1 MTAPRLL
8 WQLPA
13 EALRFDAGRNE
24 WNVRSAPGL
33 GRGRALFVPVR
44 ALPGSQGNWEL
55 ALGNRAPRPL
65 TLVND
70 RTWVA
75 VGIDPRG
82 ALPDTTHYLCLL
94 RYDQPPDRP
103 GETFV
108 KDLALPGPEV
118 SAEELETVFAELL
131 RAEPERIANEV
142 VLPPAATSAGAPGGG
157 VDGAQGASS
166 ERGAGPAAAR
176 AMRPVAGAASPAE
189 APEAPPAPV
198 RFAFASCQYPAGFLD
213 RDLAHAS
220 YEALARHVK
229 AGLDPVHLLLL
240 GDQVYTDATY
250 GLLDP
255 ARLDDRFR
263 MPYEDLKSRSAGP
276 WACLP
281 QNLLA
286 ATRMTPDDHEFVDNW
301 EPFYPGA
308 TGSRFDLGI
317 AAYWAHQRREEPH
330 ADFDLHIEERGPGWR
345 LFMADS
351 RTQRCHR
358 SAETLGDATLLGR
371 HQTGLLERWL
381 EAADPGDLKIV
392 TSAAMLLPRLRQ
404 YVDDPLYL
412 DNWQGYP
419 ASFYRMLAFICDR
432 QLRNLVF
439 LSGDAHLGCSVRA
452 TVRNLDTGKSAQF
465 ESHHAPALYAPYP
478 FANESPCN
486 LLLPDRFR
494 FSVAL
499 DGTVANYECTAEGS
513 VLAPE
518 REGCGLLEARPG
530 GGGWTTRVSVVG
542 D

>member
-1 MTAPRLL
+1 MTTPLLL

-13 EALRFDAGRNE
+13 ESLRFDARRNE

-33 GRGRALFVPVR
+33 GRARALFVPVR
-44 ALPGSQGNWEL
+44 DSGSPGDWKLTL
-55 ALGNRAPRPL
+55 ANRAPRPL

-75 VGIDPRG
+75 VGIDPGG
-82 ALPDTTHYLCLL
+82 ALPETTHYLCLL

-103 GETFV
+103 GESFF
-108 KDLALPGPEV
+108 KDFALPGPEV
-118 SAEELETVFAELL
+118 SPEELDTVFAELL
-131 RAEPERIANEV
+131 RAEPQRIAIDV
-142 VLPPAATSAGAPGGG
+142 VLPPTATGPGAP
-157 VDGAQGASS
+157 
-166 ERGAGPAAAR
+166 AGDVSTAGSGSTAGSR
-176 AMRPVAGAASPAE
+176 AMRPAARASSPPAR
-189 APEAPPAPV
+189 PPAPREPASPV
-198 RFAFASCQYPAGFLD
+198 HFAFASCQYPAGFLD
-213 RDLAHAS
+213 RGLAHAS

-229 AGLDPVHLLLL
+229 AGFDPVHLLLL

-263 MPYEDLKSRSAGP
+263 MPYEDLTSRSTGP

-286 ATRMTPDDHEFVDNW
+286 VTRMTPDDHEFVDNW

-308 TGSRFDLGI
+308 TGSRFEFGI
-317 AAYWAHQRREEPH
+317 AAYWAHQRREDPSP
-330 ADFDLHIEERGPGWR
+330 DFDLHIEEQGPGWR

-371 HQTGLLERWL
+371 QQTGMLERWL

-392 TSAAMLLPRLRQ
+392 TTAAMLLPRQRQ

-439 LSGDAHLGCSVRA
+439 LSGDAHIGCSVRA
-452 TVRNLDTGKSAQF
+452 TVRNLDTGQSARF

-478 FANESPCN
+478 FANESPFN
-486 LLLPDRFR
+486 LLLDDRFS
-494 FSVAL
+494 FSVAV
-499 DGTVANYECTAEGS
+499 DGAVANYECIAKGS
-513 VLAPE
+513 VLPVE
-518 REGCGLLEARPG
+518 RQGCGLLEARPEG
-530 GGGWTTRVSVVG
+530 DGWATEVSVVG